1 MTEQSNDVVVE
12 PIATEENM
20 QDQEIKEWTGEPEGT
35 TEDQPAKQPEQV
47 EDAKPNTE
55 PEKAE
60 QKKTHAQER
69 YEQLERENAEL
80 KRKYE
85 ESQAQSRQSELKRPK
100 VEDFESYSKYEDAI
114 EQYHIDVAEQR
125 IFEKLKQQESEKTV
139 SQKEQEMSSA
149 IAEIEDEGVDFKS
162 YAEKAE
168 NLPRLPLTL
177 DSFGLSA
184 KETLLLAKDLLD
196 DEDGYVAL
204 SRMNATQAAVKIGQI
219 IESKKQKTPPAV
231 SKAPPPIKPVQANAS
246 VSRDSTTMSD
256 DEWYRENTKQR
267 NKGK

>member
-1 MTEQSNDVVVE
+1 MTEQSNDIVVE
-12 PIATEENM
+12 PMTAEENT
-20 QDQEIKEWTGEPEGT
+20 QDQEIKEWTGEPEET
-35 TEDQPAKQPEQV
+35 TEDQPEKQPEQV
-47 EDAKPNTE
+47 EGAKPNTE

-69 YEQLERENAEL
+69 YEQLERENAEW

-85 ESQAQSRQSELKRPK
+85 ESQASSKKSELKRPQ
-100 VEDFESYSKYEDAI
+100 VEDFESYSEYEDAL
-114 EQYHIDVAEQR
+114 EQHHIDVAEQR
-125 IFEKLKQQESEKTV
+125 IFEKLKQQESDKTV
-139 SQKEQEMSSA
+139 SQKEREMSSA
-149 IAEIEDEGVDFKS
+149 IAEIEDEGVDFQS

-168 NLPRLPLTL
+168 NLPKLPLTL
-177 DSFGLSA
+177 DEFGLTA

-204 SRMNATQAAVKIGQI
+204 SRMNAVQAAVKIGQI
-219 IESKKQKTPPAV
+219 IESKKQKAPPPV

-246 VSRDSTTMSD
+246 VSRDSSTMSD
-256 DEWYRENTKQR
+256 DEWYRESIKQR